1 MGGFASRLAKQ
12 RRRSGL
18 YVAVEQKFPGIVGT
32 RIVRLAA
39 VLPQSLGTRLSEDIR
54 LVPVGFASLILL
66 GALLLALPVACTEG
80 RHLGYLDAMFLAT
93 SAVCVTG
100 LSTVDVSSTLS
111 PFGQAVLL
119 ALVQVGGLGFVTAG
133 TLLALVRRGG
143 LTLSHERSIHAT
155 VGRLRNARPLDI
167 FVYACVSVVIVELAG
182 TVALFDRI
190 AAAEPDWALSQVLWE
205 AAFHSVSSFCNAG
218 LSITPQGV
226 AHWREHPDILA
237 VLTTLVILGGIGLLS
252 LVNLRYLAF
261 WRRDPRRR
269 GYLTLQTKISV
280 ASAAFLVVI
289 GAVFTMIFESQHSQ
303 AGVGWG
309 ERLTW
314 SVFHSAMTRTAGFN
328 VVDVSEMHPATLLF
342 SMVLMFIGGAP
353 GSMAGGIK
361 TVTFVLLLLS
371 ARAAITRREDIQVF
385 RRRIAPGLVGT
396 AVMIAL
402 LAMAAIVMGILL
414 LMLTEEGHPAAETRH
429 RWLAV
434 AFEAVSAFGT
444 VGLSTGITPLLTS
457 AGKLV
462 VVMLMYAGRV
472 GPLVLAL
479 YLSRP
484 VSPWRIRPPLE
495 DLALG

>member
-1 MGGFASRLAKQ
+1 MRIPTVFPRALGAK
-12 RRRSGL
+12 
-18 YVAVEQKFPGIVGT
+18 
-32 RIVRLAA
+32 
-39 VLPQSLGTRLSEDIR
+39 LGQDIR
-54 LVPVGFASLILL
+54 LVPVGFATLILL
-66 GALLLALPVACTEG
+66 GTFLLSVPFAGVEG
-80 RHLGYLDAMFLAT
+80 KRLNYLDALFLAT

-100 LSTVDVSSTLS
+100 LSTVDVPSTLS
-111 PFGQAVLL
+111 PFGQGVLL

-133 TLLALVRRGG
+133 TVMALVRGGG
-143 LTLSHERSIHAT
+143 LTLNHERSIHAT
-155 VGRLRNARPLDI
+155 VGRLRNARPLDV
-167 FVYACVSVVIVELAG
+167 FVYACFSVVIVELAG

-190 AAAEPDWALSQVLWE
+190 AAAEPDWSPGLVLWQ
-205 AAFHSVSSFCNAG
+205 AAFHAVSAFCNAG
-218 LSITPQGV
+218 LSISPQG
-226 AHWREHPDILA
+226 AARWREHPDILA
-237 VLTTLVILGGIGLLS
+237 ILTMLVVLGGIGLLT

-280 ASAAFLVVI
+280 ASAAFLVLV
-289 GAVFTMIFESQHSQ
+289 GGLVTLIFETHHSQ
-303 AGVGWG
+303 AGVDWG
-309 ERLTW
+309 DRVAW
-314 SVFHSAMTRTAGFN
+314 SIFHSAMTRTAGFN
-328 VVDVSEMHPATLLF
+328 VTELSEMHPATLLS
-342 SMVLMFIGGAP
+342 SMGLMFIGGAP

-371 ARAAITRREDIQVF
+371 AQAAIMRREDIQIF

-402 LAMAAIVMGILL
+402 LAVAAIVIGILL

-444 VGLSTGITPLLTS
+444 VGLSTGITPLLTH

-462 VVMLMYAGRV
+462 VVLLMYGGRV

-495 DLALG
+495 DLTLG